1 MQASGKAVR
10 DFRIGL
16 RDGVDLLVRME
27 NESGK
32 GRKPH
37 FSYEVDTVIRLKR
50 LLMGGHVAGASRSHD
65 LVIQLIC
72 SVPDEMMPCRLERQK
87 IMPATGKSRWSRW
100 IGSGDAPMQGACG
113 ARRQGRIAF
122 LASAVPPYCF

>member
-1 MQASGKAVR
+1 MR

-16 RDGVDLLVRME
+16 RDGVDLLVWME

-37 FSYEVDTVIRLKR
+37 FRYEVDTVIGLKR
-50 LLMGGHVAGASRSHD
+50 LIMGGHVAGAARSHD
-65 LVIQLIC
+65 PVIQIIC
-72 SVPDEMMPCRLERQK
+72 SVPVEMVFCRLERQK
-87 IMPATGKSRWSRW
+87 IMPATGKSRWTRW

-113 ARRQGRIAF
+113 TRRQGRIPF
-122 LASAVPPYCF
+122 LVSAALPYCF

>member
-1 MQASGKAVR
+1 MR

-37 FSYEVDTVIRLKR
+37 FRYEVDTVIGLKR
-50 LLMGGHVAGASRSHD
+50 LLMGGHVAGAARSHD
-65 LVIQLIC
+65 PVIQIIC
-72 SVPDEMMPCRLERQK
+72 SVPVEMVFCRLERQK
-87 IMPATGKSRWSRW
+87 IMPATGESRWSRW